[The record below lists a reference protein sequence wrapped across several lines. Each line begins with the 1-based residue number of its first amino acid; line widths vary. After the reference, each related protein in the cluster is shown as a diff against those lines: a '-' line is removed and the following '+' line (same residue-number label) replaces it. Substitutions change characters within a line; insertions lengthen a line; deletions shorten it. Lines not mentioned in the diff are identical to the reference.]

1 MSTRNSKR
9 IGKKK
14 KILKY
19 TVLIISALLLVGVI
33 TFAVNLSL
41 ETKKA
46 TTKMYEPLIRDEE
59 GQIDK
64 PSLKITPFSL
74 LVAGV
79 DDKKEETY
87 GRSDM
92 LLLATIHPKSG
103 KISMVNIPRDTRVY
117 VEELEREDKVNHAYS
132 HGGINYTINSLEKL
146 LEIPIDYYVS
156 TNFQGF
162 EDIVDTLGGIEVD
175 VPFTVDIQ
183 MADTF
188 KWKTYTEGPMLL
200 KGNEALAYVRMRKKD
215 PEGDIGRNK
224 RQKQVIR
231 EILNESTRFSSVAK
245 LDDLIK
251 NVGENVK
258 TNISTSDYWS
268 FVQLFQQMKDSPI
281 DQLTLE
287 GRDERIYS
295 KTEGKGLWYF
305 IPNEDSLEQL
315 KSNLQTNLG
324 KETQE
329 DISPSNTN
337 LTLYNEV
344 AN

>member
-1 MSTRNSKR
+1 MFTRNSRR
-9 IGKKK
+9 IGKNKK
-14 KILKY
+14 NIKY
-19 TVLIISALLLVGVI
+19 IIFVISTLLLVGVI
-33 TFAVNLSL
+33 SFAVNLTM

-59 GQIDK
+59 GQSDK
-64 PSLKITPFSL
+64 PELKTTPFSL

-162 EDIVDTLGGIEVD
+162 EDIVDTLGGIEVN

-188 KWKTYTEGPMLL
+188 EWKTYTEGPMLL

-224 RQKQVIR
+224 RQKQVIQ

-287 GRDERIYS
+287 GQDERLYS
-295 KTEGKGLWYF
+295 KTEGKELWYF
-305 IPNEDSLEQL
+305 IPNEKSLEQL
-315 KSNLQTNLG
+315 KMNLKIYLG

-329 DISPSNTN
+329 NITPSNTN
-337 LTLYNEV
+337 LTLHHK
-344 AN
+344 

>member
-14 KILKY
+14 KNLKY
-19 TVLIISALLLVGVI
+19 TFIIISALLLVGI
-33 TFAVNLSL
+33 IAFAVNLSL
-41 ETKKA
+41 EAKKA
-46 TTKMYEPLIRDEE
+46 TTKMYVPLIRDEE
-59 GQIDK
+59 AQSDK
-64 PSLKITPFSL
+64 SPLKTTPFSL

-92 LLLATIHPKSG
+92 LLLVTIHPKLG

-146 LEIPIDYYVS
+146 LDVPIDYYVS

-183 MADTF
+183 MADTLE
-188 KWKTYTEGPMLL
+188 WKTYTEGPMLL

-224 RQKQVIR
+224 RQKQVIQ

-258 TNISTSDYWS
+258 TNISTADYWS

-287 GRDERIYS
+287 GQDERIYS
-295 KTEGKGLWYF
+295 KTEGKELWYF
-305 IPNEDSLEQL
+305 IPNEASLEKL
-315 KSNLQTNLG
+315 KKNLKTNLG
-324 KETQE
+324 KKTQKN
-329 DISPSNTN
+329 ISPSNIN
-337 LTLYNEV
+337 LTLHYEYE
-344 AN
+344 

>member
-1 MSTRNSKR
+1 MTTRDSKR
-9 IGKKK
+9 RGKKK
-14 KILKY
+14 KDLKY
-19 TVLIISALLLVGVI
+19 IILVISVLLLVGVI
-33 TFAVNLSL
+33 AFAVNLSL

-59 GQIDK
+59 GLGDK
-64 PSLKITPFSL
+64 LQLKTTPFSL
-74 LVAGV
+74 LIAGV
-79 DDKKEETY
+79 DDEKDATY

-92 LLLATIHPKSG
+92 LLLVTVHPKSE
-103 KISMVNIPRDTRVY
+103 KIAMLNIPRDTRVY
-117 VEELEREDKVNHAYS
+117 IEELEREDKVNHAYS
-132 HGGINYTINSLEKL
+132 NGGINYTINALEKL
-146 LEIPIDYYVS
+146 LDIPIDYYVS

-188 KWKTYTEGPMLL
+188 EWKTYKQGPMLL

-215 PEGDIGRNK
+215 PEGDKGRNG
-224 RQKQVIR
+224 RQKQVIQ
-231 EILNESTRFSSVAK
+231 EILSESTRFSSVGK

-258 TNISTSDYWS
+258 TNIPTSDYWS
-268 FVQLFQQMKDSPI
+268 FVQLFQKLKDSPI

-287 GRDERIYS
+287 GYDEKIYS
-295 KTEGKGLWYF
+295 QTEGKGLWFF

-315 KSNLQTNLG
+315 KKSLQTNLG
-324 KETQE
+324 KE
-329 DISPSNTN
+329 SHKNNPPSNIN
-337 LTLYNEV
+337 LTLYND
-344 AN
+344 

>member
-9 IGKKK
+9 IGKNKK
-14 KILKY
+14 NLKY
-19 TVLIISALLLVGVI
+19 IIFVISTLLLVGVI
-33 TFAVNLSL
+33 SFGVNLIL

-46 TTKMYEPLIRDEE
+46 TTKMFEPLIRDEDV
-59 GQIDK
+59 QSDK
-64 PSLKITPFSL
+64 PELKTTPFSL
-74 LVAGV
+74 LVAGI
-79 DDKKEETY
+79 DENKGETY

-92 LLLATIHPKSG
+92 LLLVTVHPNLG

-117 VEELEREDKVNHAYS
+117 VEELEREDKVNHTYS
-132 HGGINYTINSLEKL
+132 NGGIDYTINALEKL
-146 LEIPIDYYVS
+146 LEIPIDFYVS

-175 VPFTVDIQ
+175 VPFTVNIQ
-183 MADTF
+183 MADTLE
-188 KWKTYTEGPMLL
+188 WKTYIEGPMVL

-224 RQKQVIR
+224 RQKQVIQ
-231 EILNESTRFSSVAK
+231 EILNESTSFSSISK

-251 NVGENVK
+251 NVGDNVK

-268 FVQLFQQMKDSPI
+268 FIQLSQQLKGSPI

-287 GRDERIYS
+287 GYDERIYS
-295 KTEGKGLWYF
+295 KTEGKELWFF

-315 KSNLQTNLG
+315 KSSLQTNLG
-324 KETQE
+324 KETPKN
-329 DISPSNTN
+329 IPPSNIN
-337 LTLYNEV
+337 LTLYNK
-344 AN
+344 